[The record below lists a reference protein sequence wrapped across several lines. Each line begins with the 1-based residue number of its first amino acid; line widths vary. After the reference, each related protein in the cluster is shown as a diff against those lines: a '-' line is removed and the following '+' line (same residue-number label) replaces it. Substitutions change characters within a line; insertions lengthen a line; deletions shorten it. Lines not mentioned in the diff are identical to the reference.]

1 MIKLLDILVAILN
14 IRLYLFILKSFGK
27 IFLYKIVHI
36 FNLIFLFFIINEL
49 NYKLK

>member
-27 IFLYKIVHI
+27 IFLYKII
-36 FNLIFLFFIINEL
+36 YIINLIILFFIINEL

>member
-27 IFLYKIVHI
+27 IFLYKVVHI
-36 FNLIFLFFIINEL
+36 FNLIILLLLMNLIIN
-49 NYKLK
+49 